1 LFDVR
6 KPIVENYLSWLCHQA
21 RGSID
26 ERIDK
31 ILNKDNYLITSACE
45 DSSIDVLIETCIFFK
60 MIISTLSRIQSS
72 SSSKITNTQ
81 MHLITKAKSK
91 HMPIW

>member
-1 LFDVR
+1 LFDVK
-6 KPIVENYLSWLCHQA
+6 KPIVENYLSRLCHQA
-21 RGSID
+21 RGSVNEKID
-26 ERIDK
+26 N
-31 ILNKDNYLITSACE
+31 ILNKDNYGVTSACE
-45 DSSIDVLIETCIFFK
+45 DSSIDVLIKTCIFFN
-60 MIISTLSRIQSS
+60 MIISTLSRIQI